1 MLGKKSKTEKAP
13 TGKER
18 RPGRIRVWWHKQKI
32 YKENV
37 MSRYQQQKDYFA
49 SDDVSEER
57 KSQQSKQDDIFIK
70 QLIKL
75 GIGALVLIVIYKL
88 LLH

>member
-1 MLGKKSKTEKAP
+1 
-13 TGKER
+13 
-18 RPGRIRVWWHKQKI
+18 
-32 YKENV
+32 

-75 GIGALVLIVIYKL
+75 GIVALVLIVIYKL

>member
-1 MLGKKSKTEKAP
+1 
-13 TGKER
+13 
-18 RPGRIRVWWHKQKI
+18 
-32 YKENV
+32 
-37 MSRYQQQKDYFA
+37 MSRYQQQKAYFA
-49 SDDVSEER
+49 SDNDSEDR
-57 KSQQSKQDDIFIK
+57 KAQQSKQDDIFIK